1 MDCGAVDS
9 CNFKRKLG
17 LNPLN
22 AINSKQQA
30 LLREIKDAFEGENM
44 QIERSVFGYRVDLY
58 FHDYK
63 LAVEDD

>member
-30 LLREIKDAFEGENM
+30 LLREIKDAFEGGNM
-44 QIERSVFGYRVDLY
+44 QIERSVLGYRVDLY

>member
-17 LNPLN
+17 LNPLS

-30 LLREIKDAFEGENM
+30 LL
-44 QIERSVFGYRVDLY
+44 
-58 FHDYK
+58 
-63 LAVEDD
+63 

>member
-30 LLREIKDAFEGENM
+30 LLREIKDTFEGGNM
-44 QIERSVFGYRVDLY
+44 QIERSVFGHRVDLY

>member
-9 CNFKRKLG
+9 SNFKRKLG
-17 LNPLN
+17 LNPLS

-30 LLREIKDAFEGENM
+30 LLREIKDAFEGGNM
-44 QIERSVFGYRVDLY
+44 QIERSVFGYRADLY